1 MEKRRNC
8 SWGAISPLFHNIF
21 NIYFYIV
28 ICEIWLFELFFFLN
42 TTNLICRSTDISKC
56 FRRSLRFRDNEKRL
70 YMFLF
75 SSAPQEGDNHQQN
88 NKNLAELQARK
99 NAIDIVSA
107 ICRVA
112 TDLLHRAQ
120 SMKGY
125 IIRDSLGKSQLFS
138 SLLPLAM
145 AYIGP
150 VASQD
155 PRVCI

>member
-1 MEKRRNC
+1 M
-8 SWGAISPLFHNIF
+8 
-21 NIYFYIV
+21 
-28 ICEIWLFELFFFLN
+28 LFFTDYILPDHF
-42 TTNLICRSTDISKC
+42 NLKECVFFYWMNFFC
-56 FRRSLRFRDNEKRL
+56 LC
-70 YMFLF
+70 
-75 SSAPQEGDNHQQN
+75 SSAPQEGDNHQQS

-112 TDLLHRAQ
+112 ADLLHRAH
-120 SMKGY
+120 STKRY
-125 IIRDSLGKSQLFS
+125 IVMETLGESELFS

-155 PRVCI
+155 PRVC

>member
-1 MEKRRNC
+1 MC
-8 SWGAISPLFHNIF
+8 YS
-21 NIYFYIV
+21 
-28 ICEIWLFELFFFLN
+28 
-42 TTNLICRSTDISKC
+42 
-56 FRRSLRFRDNEKRL
+56 SLSSI
-70 YMFLF
+70 

-112 TDLLHRAQ
+112 ADLLHRAH
-120 SMKGY
+120 SVKGY
-125 IIRDSLGKSQLFS
+125 IVRETLGKSQLFS

-155 PRVCI
+155 PRVCMCIAMPQMAQ